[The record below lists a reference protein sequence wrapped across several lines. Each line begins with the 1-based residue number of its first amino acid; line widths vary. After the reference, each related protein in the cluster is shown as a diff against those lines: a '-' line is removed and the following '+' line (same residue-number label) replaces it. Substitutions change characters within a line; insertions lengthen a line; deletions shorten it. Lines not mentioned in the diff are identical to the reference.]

1 MLLSSGNYVKAIS
14 LVVIS
19 GSGCAE
25 HQATGALPQPSNP
38 TAGPHR
44 LKTRRRT
51 RQHPPQPAQDGHQ
64 SQSFSTTTGVS
75 TSVRLLNPFGH
86 GIVGN
91 PVTFIGVSLNSQ
103 ILV

>member
-1 MLLSSGNYVKAIS
+1 MCRDSAVLLFVRYF
-14 LVVIS
+14 
-19 GSGCAE
+19 GSK
-25 HQATGALPQPSNP
+25 L
-38 TAGPHR
+38 
-44 LKTRRRT
+44 
-51 RQHPPQPAQDGHQ
+51 
-64 SQSFSTTTGVS
+64 GVS